1 VESATLVALVLRLVP
16 VAVALPIPVP
26 VLADEDEDDLPPALE
41 VVCVPAAVWEAL
53 PVPPTE
59 EDVMEASEDLVSV
72 IEPVAASKP
81 LETVACVTQLDDD
94 GTK

>member
-1 VESATLVALVLRLVP
+1 LVALVLRLVP
-16 VAVALPIPVP
+16 VAVALPVPVP
-26 VLADEDEDDLPPALE
+26 VLADEDDLPPALE

-59 EDVMEASEDLVSV
+59 EDVTEPSEDLVSV
-72 IEPVAASKP
+72 TEPVAASKP